1 MDTPLEEQH
10 QFRHVTCNIAVS
22 EHEIVGQGTLSLS
35 VIEPVIPCSQ
45 VNFVY
50 LTCVDQTVTY
60 LFVFISYVG

>member
-45 VNFVY
+45 VNSIY
-50 LTCVDQTVTY
+50 LTCA
-60 LFVFISYVG
+60 